1 MIAEHT
7 VETPCWIKA
16 LVEDLTDCVTPL
28 GFIGPLGYR
37 YWEPDDPAN
46 PADAWQLVVYPTP
59 NEVRGPDANDGAMFV
74 SGFRLDVG
82 RIIGTFCEISEVVWS
97 SPAKHGNNLD
107 GPEIS
112 LKGRYT
118 TKTVW
123 LRFFS
128 LPPPDEPPAYAVD
141 PAAGTAVELPA

>member
-7 VETPCWIKA
+7 VETPSWVKA
-16 LVEDLTDCVTPL
+16 LVEDLADCVTPL

-46 PADAWQLVVYPTP
+46 AAGVWQVVVFPTP
-59 NEVRGPDANDGAMFV
+59 NEIRGSDKNDGAMFV

-82 RIIGTFCEISEVVWS
+82 RIVGMFCDVNELVWA
-97 SPAKHGNNLD
+97 SPANFTRQLD

-123 LRFFS
+123 VRFFS

-141 PAAGTAVELPA
+141 QAAGTATELPA

>member
-7 VETPCWIKA
+7 VETPSWLKA
-16 LVEDLTDCVTPL
+16 LVDDLTECVVPL
-28 GFIGPLGYR
+28 GFLGQLGYR

-46 PADAWQLVVYPTP
+46 AADAWQVVVYPTP
-59 NEVRGPDANDGAMFV
+59 NEVRGSDANDGAVFV

-82 RIIGTFCEISEVVWS
+82 RIIAMFNATEELVWA
-97 SPAKHGNNLD
+97 SPANFSRNLD

-118 TKTVW
+118 TKKVW

-128 LPPPDEPPAYAVD
+128 LPPQDEPPAFAVD
-141 PAAGTAVELPA
+141 PVAGVATELPA